1 MQTPN
6 PLASRQLQILFVHN
20 AFEGILDPEV
30 SSFFLLQPPTSTP
43 TSILHKNCPQSC
55 TYIQDPPIFVVPLP
69 DHITSRDDVQRPLEC
84 SARSSKFQ
92 PANRLTS
99 QWFGFIEVTASLPL
113 LSYHGLKAKSDM
125 QQMFL
130 LSRLRSSHVDAVLSK
145 RSVLPKPVI
154 KLLRVQVL
162 LSSKAQV
169 LLKQTAKLLQLP
181 SKVKPNLSHLLQQ
194 RLPQSQL
201 LSQALLES
209 SHILLKL
216 PQSHLTLSH
225 SRLVL
230 TKPNRSKRLWRS
242 SWMRRTEP

>member
-20 AFEGILDPEV
+20 AFEAILDREV

-43 TSILHKNCPQSC
+43 TSILHKTS

-69 DHITSRDDVQRPLEC
+69 DHITTRDDVQRPPEC
-84 SARSSKFQ
+84 STRSSKFQ
-92 PANRLTS
+92 PAKRLTS
-99 QWFGFIEVTASLPL
+99 QWLGFIEVTASLPL
-113 LSYHGLKAKSDM
+113 LSYHGLKAKLDM
-125 QQMFL
+125 QPMFL
-130 LSRLRSSHVDAVLSK
+130 LSRLPFSHVDAVLSK
-145 RSVLPKPVI
+145 RSVLPRPVF
-154 KLLRVQVL
+154 KLLRVQVPF
-162 LSSKAQV
+162 SSKAQV
-169 LLKQTAKLLQLP
+169 LLKQTAKQLQLP
-181 SKVKPNLSHLLQQ
+181 SKVEPTLSQVLQQ

-201 LSQALLES
+201 SSQALLES

-230 TKPNRSKRLWRS
+230 TKPNQPKRRWRS
-242 SWMRRTEP
+242 SWMREMKP